1 MKRKGN
7 GSKNSP
13 IAIDDSEEEVI
24 LDLWDT
30 NVSSNGRSRL
40 GKDQDGRLLQGNM
53 IHNETIPNGKI
64 RHKDRDLQGET

>member
-40 GKDQDGRLLQGNM
+40 ERIKMEDYYRG
-53 IHNETIPNGKI
+53 T
-64 RHKDRDLQGET
+64 